1 MTSLEAHM
9 QVLEDKNA
17 IRELTVKL
25 ILYHFRR

>member
-9 QVLEDKNA
+9 QVLEDKNT